1 MGYMK
6 KGYQAIL
13 LSAVM
18 MCAVFTFVTIAWA
31 TFNTTLK
38 IGGQATVKAQTWNI
52 YFSSAE
58 VDSTNTTASNV
69 AIDSIGSSTSTV
81 TLSSLAAE
89 YDTPGEKAV
98 YNIQIKSSSTF
109 DAKLTKYDEPEIKC
123 TSADTPA
130 GTYYTPT
137 TGLAAYSAVTDGD
150 YSGVDSAARVCAFIT
165 YEYVVATGGYTGVKM
180 GGSPSVAAGTTVKSL
195 ENTLILDKVG
205 TTGGDTDIDLVLTI
219 YFDKNKGLSTT
230 PTALPTKDVTVTFNN
245 LKTTFT
251 QA

>member
-1 MGYMK
+1 MK

-38 IGGQATVKAQTWNI
+38 IGGQATVKAQTWNV

-98 YNIQIKSSSTF
+98 YNIQI
-109 DAKLTKYDEPEIKC
+109 
-123 TSADTPA
+123 
-130 GTYYTPT
+130 
-137 TGLAAYSAVTDGD
+137 
-150 YSGVDSAARVCAFIT
+150 
-165 YEYVVATGGYTGVKM
+165 
-180 GGSPSVAAGTTVKSL
+180 
-195 ENTLILDKVG
+195 
-205 TTGGDTDIDLVLTI
+205 
-219 YFDKNKGLSTT
+219 
-230 PTALPTKDVTVTFNN
+230 
-245 LKTTFT
+245 
-251 QA
+251 